1 MRENNSIQSQIN
13 NEVWVKIEWDFKKE
27 LSLGDLT
34 GQLRHLLFAMV
45 PVDESYKH
53 FRLVLL

>member
-13 NEVWVKIEWDFKKE
+13 NEVWVKIEWDSKKE

-34 GQLRHLLFAMV
+34 GQLWHLLFAML

>member
-13 NEVWVKIEWDFKKE
+13 NEVWVKIEWEFKKE

-34 GQLRHLLFAMV
+34 GQLRHLLFAMLS
-45 PVDESYKH
+45 VDESYKH